1 MIGSIFIHTK
11 TPADLSRLMRDMDA
25 IDDFVHV
32 SLDSM
37 LTLDFE
43 EVCSRHDVDWSL
55 PEPLVFDEETGLAI
69 AGVEP
74 GGLRWVLSNMQLFSE
89 DQQPDLNKLQ
99 DFVAANGTESLYEV
113 SVF

>member
-1 MIGSIFIHTK
+1 MIGSVFIHTQR
-11 TPADLSRLMRDMDA
+11 PADLSRLAEDMEA
-25 IDDFVHV
+25 IDDFVHL

-43 EVCSRHDVDWSL
+43 EVCVAHDVAWSL
-55 PEPLVFDEETGLAI
+55 SEPVVFDEEAGLAI

-74 GGLRWVLSNMQLFSE
+74 SGLAWVLSNKNLFTE
-89 DQQPDLNKLQ
+89 DQQSDLDKLQ
-99 DFVAANGTESLYEV
+99 AFVEANGAQSLYEV